1 MYQQTRLQT
10 QQTQMDCYDVY
21 VHELLMNTNLKINSI
36 FTQKKNI
43 VNKICSLIKK
53 IRAKSYW
60 FDSFI
65 DNILMQD
72 DEYLGA
78 VADNREYFSVINFDN
93 IVDEVNKE
101 FNIKLLPLYNI
112 EDISFD
118 NLEKSYLLLLKLY
131 KKEIGKLY
139 RLLYKH
145 EVKINAIE
153 SDICYKYE
161 YDSEPDPF
169 TNGVECFDLELK
181 NSYEFVTE
189 NIMYR
194 YYMDKIQKS

>member
-1 MYQQTRLQT
+1 MYQQTRQQT

-21 VHELLMNTNLKINSI
+21 VHELLMKTNAKIRNNFKEKENTL
-36 FTQKKNI
+36 
-43 VNKICSLIKK
+43 NKICCLIKK
-53 IRAKSYW
+53 IRSKSYW
-60 FDSFI
+60 FVCFI

-78 VADNREYFSVINFDN
+78 AADNKEYFSIIDFDN
-93 IVDEVNKE
+93 IVYQVNKE
-101 FNIKLLPLYNI
+101 LNVELYPLYNI

-153 SDICYKYE
+153 REICYKYE
-161 YDSEPDPF
+161 YSSEPDPF
-169 TNGVECFDLELK
+169 TNGAECFDLELK

-189 NIMYR
+189 NTMYQ
-194 YYMDKIQKS
+194 YYMTKI

>member
-1 MYQQTRLQT
+1 
-10 QQTQMDCYDVY
+10 MDCYDVY
-21 VHELLMNTNLKINSI
+21 VHELLMKTNNKVRGNFKEKKI
-36 FTQKKNI
+36 I

-60 FDSFI
+60 FDCFI

-93 IVDEVNKE
+93 IVDEVNKKY
-101 FNIKLLPLYNI
+101 NIELLPLYNI

-145 EVKINAIE
+145 EAKIDAIE
-153 SDICYKYE
+153 REIIWKYDYPE
-161 YDSEPDPF
+161 DPDPF

-181 NSYEFVTE
+181 SAYEFVTE
-189 NIMYR
+189 DTLYK
-194 YYMDKIQKS
+194 YYMGKI